1 MGDDEGNRRYGKRSM
16 KFVEWL
22 LVGAGLLALGAP
34 GNLSAQESELSTAP
48 GVQER
53 GPFEHGLGLRAAGE
67 WEEALNL
74 WEEAGDF
81 FTAPPDPRIA
91 FAYLETAV
99 DNEHEE
105 RFSLASEMLLWG
117 LSGSDYAPHLTGSL
131 LEELERVIPLIE
143 EDEVEP
149 WIALRDSSAQ
159 KIARELKRFWIEED
173 PTPHSVLNERLIEHW
188 QRILYARGQFTYSF
202 DSPYGTDDRGVIW
215 VKYGAPGRE
224 RSGMLGASE
233 IELKIRIP
241 QDAQARDAV
250 RRYDTNP
257 QYEVWVYDDLNDQ
270 GFTYF
275 LFGNEG
281 GQGPFKLV
289 DGVRDLIPAAS
300 RSQGS
305 SRYTP
310 GGVPAAY
317 YLELFY
323 YETLSDVGGYFG
335 RRFAELDELWNQYT
349 TRTNR
354 EGGNLVSPSEN
365 TLRSYSQRYQ
375 LRDRS
380 DPENPPLA
388 PSLSLF
394 DGRAQD
400 EIVAQTVRLLRE
412 NQPRLFVLAVSASRL
427 DVPDRSGLRRRRLV
441 TPGSAIQHTLIV
453 RDDRLSEVGRLT
465 EDVSSDLGDVSVFQL
480 RHPNLPMH
488 LTITGETL
496 LPEDVRAPG
505 AINLGFEEEYR
516 EDSRPLPAQVHIQP
530 LPPLSTD
537 TAHLEVSDLTLG
549 VVIPETM
556 DGSRLPFPLL
566 PASRIW
572 WIDSLRVYLEAYHL
586 KLDGSGS
593 GRLRADFTVEALRDD
608 GSLDQSRSPV
618 TLSVQLETEGPMFG
632 APFDIALRDQEL
644 GHYRVRVTVTDLVRG
659 ETVSRSATLELI
671 G

>member
-1 MGDDEGNRRYGKRSM
+1 MRL
-16 KFVEWL
+16 FEWL
-22 LVGAGLLALGAP
+22 MVGAGLLGSVAP
-34 GNLSAQESELSTAP
+34 SSLPAQESEQPTAP

-53 GPFEHGLGLRAAGE
+53 GPFEEGLDLKAEGA
-67 WEEALNL
+67 WEEALEL
-74 WEEAGDF
+74 WQEASDF
-81 FTAPPDPRIA
+81 FTASPDPRIA
-91 FAYLETAV
+91 FAYLETAIE
-99 DNEHEE
+99 NENED
-105 RFSLASEMLLWG
+105 RYSMASEMLLWC
-117 LSGSDYAPHLTGSL
+117 LSGPDYPPHLRGSV
-131 LEELERVIPLIE
+131 LEELERVIPLLE
-143 EDEVEP
+143 EDEAEP
-149 WIALRDSSAQ
+149 WVALRDSSTQA
-159 KIARELKRFWIEED
+159 IARQLKRFWIEMD
-173 PTPHSVLNERLIEHW
+173 PTPTSVLNERLIEHW
-188 QRILYARGQFTYSF
+188 QRVLYARSRFTYSL

-224 RSGMLGASE
+224 MSGMLGASE

-241 QDAQARDAV
+241 QDIQAREAV

-281 GQGPFKLV
+281 GQGRFRLV
-289 DGVRDLIPAAS
+289 DGVRDLIPVQS

-323 YETLSDVGGYFG
+323 YETLSDVGGFFG
-335 RRFAELDELWNQYT
+335 RRFAELNELWNQYT

-354 EGGNLVSPSEN
+354 EGGNLISPSEN

-375 LRDRS
+375 LRDRT
-380 DPENPPLA
+380 DPENPPLT
-388 PSLSLF
+388 PSLSSF
-394 DGRAQD
+394 DDRAQD
-400 EIVAQTVRLLRE
+400 EIVAQTVRVLRE
-412 NQPRLFVLAVSASRL
+412 NQPRLFILAISASRL
-427 DVPDRSGLRRRRLV
+427 NVPDRSGLRRQRLV
-441 TPGSAIQHTLIV
+441 APGSAMQHTLIV

-465 EDVSSDLGDVSVFQL
+465 EEIITDQGDVSVFQL

-488 LTITGETL
+488 LTITGQTL
-496 LPEDVRAPG
+496 LPEELTAPG
-505 AINLGFEEEYR
+505 AINLGFEGEDAEET
-516 EDSRPLPAQVHIQP
+516 RPLPAQAHIEPP
-530 LPPLSTD
+530 LPLSTD

-549 VVIPETM
+549 VQIPETM

-572 WIDSLRVYLEAYHL
+572 WIDSLRVYLEVYHL
-586 KLDGSGS
+586 GLGGDGT
-593 GRLRADFTVEALRDD
+593 GRFRADFTVEGLRDD
-608 GSLDQSRSPV
+608 GSVDESRNPV

-644 GHYRVRVTVTDLVRG
+644 GFYRVNVTVTDLIRG
-659 ETVSRSATLELI
+659 ETVTRSATLELI